1 MRVLWLSPGFPADE
15 DDLNCLPPLQ
25 LLAHAL
31 LAQGIE
37 LEIITLG
44 YPFHNK
50 PYRWHGIPLISGYG
64 FNKHWFRWMNWF
76 RMIRYARVAN
86 QRHKFD
92 LIHSF
97 WLGPTWLIG
106 RYLQARWKVP
116 HITTLM
122 GQDVLPENWY
132 RHFLRSRHLSGLV
145 AVSEYHND
153 CFENTCGKRAAHT
166 IPWGV
171 SSAEIPASLPAHRP
185 LDVLG
190 CGAFIPLK
198 NWGLWLEVI
207 VAVAKHKPDL
217 RAELIGAG
225 VDMDALKNQIRQLGL
240 DQVVHLP
247 GHLPRMEV
255 FARMQQAKVFLHTA
269 NFESFGMVLAEA
281 AMNGCRLVSTPV
293 GIAPQ
298 LTVTGQT
305 SESLAEQIL
314 WALDQPLLKSPNTPL
329 TMEDTAQQ
337 YLNLYHSKR
346 SHV

>member
-15 DDLNCLPPLQ
+15 KDLNCLPPLQ
-25 LLAHAL
+25 LLAQEL

-37 LEIITLG
+37 LEIINLG

-64 FNKHWFRWMNWF
+64 FNRQWFRWLNWI
-76 RMIRYARVAN
+76 RVLRYARKAH
-86 QRHKFD
+86 QKQKFD

-97 WLGPTWLIG
+97 WLGPNWLIG
-106 RYLQARWKVP
+106 QYLQGRWKVP
-116 HITTLM
+116 HYTTLM
-122 GQDVLPENWY
+122 GQDVLSDNWY
-132 RHFLRSRHLSGLV
+132 RHFLDKPHLYGLI
-145 AVSEYHND
+145 AVSEYQNA

-171 SSAEIPASLPAHRP
+171 SRAEIPVSLPDHRP

-207 VAVAKHKPDL
+207 AAMIKQKPDL
-217 RAELIGAG
+217 RTELIGAG
-225 VDMDALKNQIRQLGL
+225 ADRAALENQIRQLGL
-240 DQVVHLP
+240 EQVVKLP

-269 NFESFGMVLAEA
+269 NFESFGMVLTEA
-281 AMNGCRLVSTPV
+281 AMQGCRVLSTPV

-298 LTVTGQT
+298 ISVTGRT
-305 SESLAEQIL
+305 AEALAEQIL
-314 WALDQPLLKSPNTPL
+314 AALDKPLLKSPYTPL
-329 TMEDTAQQ
+329 TMEETAQQ
-337 YLNLYHSKR
+337 YLKLYHSR
-346 SHV
+346 QTHV

>member
-1 MRVLWLSPGFPADE
+1 MRVLWLSPGFPGDE

-25 LLAHAL
+25 LLAQAL
-31 LAQGIE
+31 LAQGLE

-64 FNKHWFRWMNWF
+64 FNRQWVRWMNWC
-76 RMIRYARVAN
+76 RVLHYARKAHRR
-86 QRHKFD
+86 QKFD

-97 WLGPTWLIG
+97 WLGPNWLIG
-106 RYLQARWKVP
+106 QYLQARWKVP
-116 HITTLM
+116 HFTTLM
-122 GQDVLPENWY
+122 GQDVLPANGY
-132 RHFLRSRHLSGLV
+132 LHFLGKHHLSGLV
-145 AVSEYHND
+145 AVSEFQND
-153 CFENTCGKRAAHT
+153 RFENTCGKRAAHT

-171 SSAEIPASLPAHRP
+171 IRTEIPVSLPDHRP

-207 VAVAKHKPDL
+207 AAVVKQQPDL
-217 RAELIGAG
+217 RVELIGAG
-225 VDMDALKNQIRQLGL
+225 EDRAVIENKISQSGL
-240 DQVVHLP
+240 EHIVHLT

-255 FARMQQAKVFLHTA
+255 FARMQQARVFLHTA

-281 AMNGCRLVSTPV
+281 AMHGCRVLSTPV

-298 LTVTGQT
+298 ISVTGQT
-305 SESLAEQIL
+305 AEALAEQML
-314 WALDQPLLKSPNTPL
+314 AALDKPPLKSPYTPL
-329 TMEDTAQQ
+329 TMEETAQQ
-337 YLNLYHSKR
+337 YLKLYHSR
-346 SHV
+346 QTHV

>member
-15 DDLNCLPPLQ
+15 EDLNCLPPLQ
-25 LLAHAL
+25 LLAQAL

-50 PYRWHGIPLISGYG
+50 PYRWHGIPLISAYG
-64 FNKHWFRWMNWF
+64 FNRQWFRWMNWF
-76 RMIRYARVAN
+76 RVLRYARKAH
-86 QRHKFD
+86 QRQKFD

-97 WLGPTWLIG
+97 WLGPNWLIG

-116 HITTLM
+116 HYTTLM
-122 GQDVLPENWY
+122 GQDVLPGNWY
-132 RHFLRSRHLSGLV
+132 RHFLADGHLNGLI
-145 AVSEYHND
+145 AVSAAQNEH
-153 CFENTCGKRAAHT
+153 FESTTGKPAAHT

-171 SSAEIPASLPAHRP
+171 FSAEIPIRLPDLRP

-198 NWGLWLEVI
+198 NWSLWLEVI
-207 VAVAKHKPDL
+207 ALVAKYKPDL

-225 VDMDALKNQIRQLGL
+225 VDRASLEHRIHQLGL
-240 DQVVHLP
+240 EQIVHLP

-255 FARMQQAKVFLHTA
+255 FARMQAARFFLHTA
-269 NFESFGMVLAEA
+269 KFESFGMVLAEA
-281 AMNGCRLVSTPV
+281 AMNGCRVLSTPV

-298 LTVTGQT
+298 ISITGQT
-305 SESLAEQIL
+305 AEALAEQIL
-314 WALDQPLLKSPNTPL
+314 AALDKPLLKSPYTPL
-329 TMEDTAQQ
+329 TMEETAKQ
-337 YLNLYHSKR
+337 YLKLYHYRKP
-346 SHV
+346 HV